1 MHRIRASAALTVW
14 ASMLYCVGRY
24 HPVPGENEDLP
35 PGYDLTAAELAEL
48 GSLEGVPITLEHTG
62 ISTAVALLLN
72 TNKQVA
78 GYSVGIVLDEL
89 CKNDIGNVPVGVCL
103 DVTHCDTGYYVLY
116 AIDTEEWP
124 VLATLLPHMTGISL
138 SHMEYGNRLV
148 PLELSLCVK
157 PARPGCYQ
165 VYSSADYVNALQYM
179 RRNFSSTE
187 SMSEPS
193 QIEQILARLPDA
205 DQKII
210 SARFET
216 MVMEIQKQ
224 RKEAQEAIETAKKLE
239 KAQSSGNMQLLEWG
253 LKNIERQLPEQVQ
266 NTFNCGSDQLM
277 PELSSSDPE
286 AVRRAV
292 DRLICACSHHM
303 MQMSSS
309 RGATEQPVAR
319 KRPRSPSPAPAPA
332 AAEASLPSREPT
344 SEELLKEAMANSFG
358 PFTTN

>member
-1 MHRIRASAALTVW
+1 
-14 ASMLYCVGRY
+14 MLYCVGRY

-35 PGYDLTAAELAEL
+35 PGYDLTAAELEEL
-48 GSLEGVPITLEHTG
+48 GTLEGVPITLEHVG
-62 ISTAVALLLN
+62 ITSAVSLLLN
-72 TNKQVA
+72 SNKEVA
-78 GYSVGIVLDEL
+78 GYNVGVVLDAL
-89 CKNDIGNVPVGVCL
+89 CADNIANVPVGVCL
-103 DVTHCDTGYYVLY
+103 DVSSCESGYYVLY

-124 VLATLLPHMTGISL
+124 VLSSLLLHMTGISL
-138 SHMEYGNRLV
+138 SHMEYGNKLV

-165 VYSSADYVNALQYM
+165 VYSSADYVKALQYM
-179 RRNFSSTE
+179 RTNFSSTE
-187 SMSEPS
+187 DRMAEPS

-224 RKEAQEAIETAKKLE
+224 RKEAQEAIENAKKLE
-239 KAQSSGNMQLLEWG
+239 QAQTSGNMKLLQWG
-253 LKNIERQLPEQVQ
+253 IKNIERQLPQAVQ
-266 NTFNCGSDQLM
+266 DNFNCGSDQIM
-277 PELSSSDPE
+277 PELASSDPE

-303 MQMSSS
+303 MQMASS
-309 RGATEQPVAR
+309 RTPVEEPVVR
-319 KRPRSPSPAPAPA
+319 KRPRSPSPAPVP
-332 AAEASLPSREPT
+332 AAEATLPSREPT